1 MEVVQAKF
9 VACGH
14 CSAKSSLVEGVF
26 KRRYIVCFFG
36 FVCVNAC
43 FQGFSL
49 SLYDYFNLCAFRPHN
64 TLLHSSR
71 GTEHSLANSVQ
82 RSYALEWEARID
94 HPATIFK
101 ADSSRLTLVQTFCSS
116 DPALH
121 AVLQVKVYNA
131 SGNVIVYSGTSY

>member
-64 TLLHSSR
+64 TERDPFAGDSEHPKPLRGSVRPFWLAPFGSR
-71 GTEHSLANSVQ
+71 PHPVDVARTGQ
-82 RSYALEWEARID
+82 R
-94 HPATIFK
+94 
-101 ADSSRLTLVQTFCSS
+101 
-116 DPALH
+116 
-121 AVLQVKVYNA
+121 
-131 SGNVIVYSGTSY
+131 